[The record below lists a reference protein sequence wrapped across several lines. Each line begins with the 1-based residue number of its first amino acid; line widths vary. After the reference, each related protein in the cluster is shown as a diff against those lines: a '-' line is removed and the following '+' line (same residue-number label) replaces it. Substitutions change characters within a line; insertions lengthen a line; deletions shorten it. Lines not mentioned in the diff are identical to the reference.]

1 MRDSQIEV
9 CRRVIHGPGSPRMSS
24 RVPYRLV
31 CVLLKAGLAA
41 VSQARTLA
49 LTVLVPIDAS
59 PWAGRETLAPRCDCG
74 PKYYGPAYYAAGGR
88 PHHVPKF
95 SS

>member
-1 MRDSQIEV
+1 VHDSQIEV
-9 CRRVIHGPGSPRMSS
+9 RRRVIHGPGFPRMSS
-24 RVPYRLV
+24 RVPYRLL

-41 VSQARTLA
+41 VSQARTL
-49 LTVLVPIDAS
+49 TVLVPIDAS
-59 PWAGRETLAPRCDCG
+59 PWAGRGTLAPRCDSG

-88 PHHVPKF
+88 AHHDPKF